1 MSNKRHL
8 RIAVLSFLCLVAGF
22 LFSACGS
29 GGSTPSNDVCCDDNT
44 LTMCICYPDQSCT
57 SYETRVSRCPQYGY
71 NCLDNDLANFC
82 TSWDLTCAN
91 TYPNSST
98 PVSSCP

>member
-1 MSNKRHL
+1 MSNKRNL
-8 RIAVLSFLCLVAGF
+8 RIAVLSFLSLVAIV

-29 GGSTPSNDVCCDDNT
+29 GGSKAPSNDVCCDDNT
-44 LTMCICYPDQSCT
+44 LTMCICYPNQACY
-57 SYETRVSRCPQYGY
+57 SYETRVSSCPQYGY
-71 NCLDNDLANFC
+71 NCLDTDGSNFC

-91 TYPNSST
+91 TASNST